1 MIYKCKMCGHLYDE
15 SKEQAKFVD
24 LPDTWLCPVCG
35 APKSLFEPAEE
46 SVSEP
51 KSVSEST
58 AVPVEDDMALIQQMA
73 SSGETVTGPMGTR
86 RNVTNWQEVVLLGG
100 GLASMPLPAE
110 TNVDLKTTI
119 GRRAKKPMELLSPL
133 MVSHMSFGALS
144 EQHKLAIAKASKKV
158 GVSVGSGEGGILEAE
173 FNQAY
178 RYVFEYVPNLYSVT
192 DENLQK
198 SDAIEIKISQAAKP
212 GLGGHLPGA
221 KVTEKVAA
229 VRNAKVGQDIHSPTC
244 FSDIHEP
251 FDLLL
256 LVNELRERSGG
267 RPIGLKLAA
276 GNIEE
281 DLKWAK
287 EAKVDFITIDGRGG
301 GTGSAPLV
309 VRDGSAVP
317 TLNALYRARKYIDE
331 NHLEIELIV
340 TGGLR
345 TSADC
350 AKAIAMGAD
359 AVALATTILIA
370 LAADGKLSDEKKVE
384 NLLTVMNDELKILA
398 RALGHDDIHGLSVND
413 IATTSREISE
423 FTNIKHV

>member
-15 SKEQAKFVD
+15 SKERVKFVD
-24 LPDTWLCPVCG
+24 LPESWVCPVCG
-35 APKSLFEPAEE
+35 APKSLFEPLQE

-51 KSVSEST
+51 KPVSKST

-73 SSGETVTGPMGTR
+73 ATGETVSGPMGTR
-86 RNVTNWQEVVLLGG
+86 QNITDWHDVVLLGG
-100 GLASMPLPAE
+100 GLASMPLVSE

-119 GRRAKKPMELLSPL
+119 GRRAKKPMELQSPI

-144 EQHKLAIAKASKKV
+144 ESHKLAIAKASKKL
-158 GVSVGSGEGGILEAE
+158 GASVGSGEGGILPTE

-178 RYVFEYVPNLYSVT
+178 RYIFEYVPNLYSVT

-229 VRNAKVGQDIHSPTC
+229 IRNAKVGQDIHSPAC

-256 LVNELRERSGG
+256 LVNDLRERSGG
-267 RPIGLKLAA
+267 RPIGIKLAA

-281 DLKWAK
+281 DLKWVK
-287 EAKVDFITIDGRGG
+287 EAKADFVTIDGRGG

-350 AKAIAMGAD
+350 AKALAMGAD
-359 AVALATTILIA
+359 GVALATTILIA
-370 LAADGKLSDEKKVE
+370 LATDSKLSDDKKVE
-384 NLLTVMNDELKILA
+384 NLLTAMNDELKMFA
-398 RALGHDDIHGLSVND
+398 RALGHDQIHDLSVND